1 VGGTVSK
8 NYDTLV
14 RKEREM
20 RMESLRRVWF
30 RFSRNKLAIAGF
42 VMLVAIILLA
52 LLAGYV
58 TPYPSHAGLYINF
71 KEKFQP
77 PSLKHIFGT
86 DMYGRDVFTR
96 VIFGFRYALMM
107 VGVVLG
113 IIVPAG
119 TVLGLLAGYYRGTLI
134 DHIISGASEVFVAV
148 PPLVLAL
155 AICSVLEPN
164 VLNALLAITLMWW
177 PWYMRMVHSL
187 TSSLR
192 NEPYVWA
199 AKALG
204 MGTAHILFKELL
216 PNMLGPILTKATL
229 DASWVI
235 IIGAS
240 ISFVGLGAQPPTPDL
255 GTMLSEYCRY
265 LPAYWWMTLG
275 PLLGVIVL
283 VLSFNLVGDGL
294 RDAFAGE

>member
-1 VGGTVSK
+1 MRRMDYES
-8 NYDTLV
+8 LV
-14 RKEREM
+14 R
-20 RMESLRRVWF
+20 MERRVRIENLKRGWF
-30 RFSRNKLAIAGF
+30 RFSRNKLAVAGLF
-42 VMLVAIILLA
+42 MLTAIVVAA
-52 LLAGYV
+52 LLAEYV

-77 PSLKHIFGT
+77 PSLKHLFGT

-113 IIVPAG
+113 IVVPVG
-119 TVLGLLAGYYRGTLI
+119 TVLGLLAGYYKGTII
-134 DHIISGASEVFVAV
+134 DHVISGLSEIFVAV

-155 AICSVLEPN
+155 SICSLLEPN
-164 VLNALLAITLMWW
+164 VINALLAITLMWW
-177 PWYMRMVHSL
+177 PWYTRMVYSM

-199 AKALG
+199 TKALG
-204 MGTAHILFKELL
+204 ARTYHILFKELL

-255 GTMLSEYCRY
+255 GTMLAEYCRY
-265 LPAYWWMTLG
+265 LPSYWWMTLG
-275 PLLGVIVL
+275 PLLGIIVL

-294 RDAFAGE
+294 RDVFAGE

>member
-1 VGGTVSK
+1 MSRDHSAVA
-8 NYDTLV
+8 
-14 RKEREM
+14 REEREV
-20 RMESLRRVWF
+20 RLENLKRAWF
-30 RFSRNKLAIAGF
+30 RFSRNKLAVAGLIIF
-42 VMLVAIILLA
+42 VTIVVMA
-52 LLAGYV
+52 LLAEYV

-71 KEKFQP
+71 KEKYQP
-77 PSLKHIFGT
+77 PNPSHILGT

-96 VIFGFRYALMM
+96 VVFGFRYALMM

-113 IIVPAG
+113 IVVPVG
-119 TVLGLLAGYYRGTLI
+119 TVLGLFAGYYKGTLI
-134 DHIISGASEVFVAV
+134 DHVINGASEVFVAV

-177 PWYMRMVHSL
+177 PWYTRMIYSV

-204 MGTAHILFKELL
+204 MRTTTILFKELL

-275 PLLGVIVL
+275 PLLGIIAL
-283 VLSFNLVGDGL
+283 VLSFNLMGDGF
-294 RDAFAGE
+294 RDVFAGE

>member
-1 VGGTVSK
+1 MTSR
-8 NYDTLV
+8 DLSTIA
-14 RKEREM
+14 RKEREV
-20 RMESLRRVWF
+20 RLENLKRAWF
-30 RFSRNKLAIAGF
+30 RFSRNRLAVAG
-42 VMLVAIILLA
+42 LIILTTVVVMA
-52 LLAGYV
+52 LSAEYV

-71 KEKFQP
+71 EERYQP
-77 PSLKHIFGT
+77 PNPKHVLGT

-96 VIFGFRYALMM
+96 VVFGFRYALMM

-113 IIVPAG
+113 IVVPAG
-119 TVLGLLAGYYRGTLI
+119 TVLGLLAGYYKGTLI
-134 DHIISGASEVFVAV
+134 DHAINGASEVFVAV

-155 AICSVLEPN
+155 AICSILEPN
-164 VLNALLAITLMWW
+164 VFNALLAITLMWW
-177 PWYMRMVHSL
+177 PWYARMVYSM

-204 MGTAHILFKELL
+204 MRTVDILFRELL

-229 DASWVI
+229 DASWVV

-275 PLLGVIVL
+275 PLLGIIVL
-283 VLSFNLVGDGL
+283 VLSFNLIGDGL
-294 RDAFAGE
+294 RDVFAGE

>member
-1 VGGTVSK
+1 MSSDYSAVA
-8 NYDTLV
+8 
-14 RKEREM
+14 RKEREV
-20 RMESLRRVWF
+20 RLENLKRAWF
-30 RFSRNKLAIAGF
+30 RFSRNKLAVAGLVIF
-42 VMLVAIILLA
+42 VTIVTMASLA
-52 LLAGYV
+52 EYI

-71 KEKFQP
+71 KEKYQP
-77 PSLKHIFGT
+77 PNPNHILGT

-96 VIFGFRYALMM
+96 VVFGFRYALMM

-113 IIVPAG
+113 IVVPVG
-119 TVLGLLAGYYRGTLI
+119 TVLGLLAGYYKGTLI
-134 DHIISGASEVFVAV
+134 DHVINGASEVFVAV

-177 PWYMRMVHSL
+177 PWYTRMIYSV

-204 MGTAHILFKELL
+204 MRTTTILFKELL

-275 PLLGVIVL
+275 PLLGIVAL
-283 VLSFNLVGDGL
+283 VLSFNLMGDGF
-294 RDAFAGE
+294 RDVFAGE

>member
-1 VGGTVSK
+1 MRK
-8 NYDTLV
+8 IDYETLA
-14 RKEREM
+14 
-20 RMESLRRVWF
+20 RMERRVKVENLKRAWF
-30 RFSRNKLAIAGF
+30 RFSRNKPAVAGLFILIAIVFAASLAE
-42 VMLVAIILLA
+42 
-52 LLAGYV
+52 YV

-77 PSLKHIFGT
+77 PSLKHLFGT

-113 IIVPAG
+113 IVVPAG
-119 TVLGLLAGYYRGTLI
+119 TILGLLAGYYRGTI
-134 DHIISGASEVFVAV
+134 VDHVISGLSEVFVAV

-155 AICSVLEPN
+155 AICSLLEPN
-164 VLNALLAITLMWW
+164 VINALLAITLMWW
-177 PWYMRMVHSL
+177 PWYTRMVYSM

-199 AKALG
+199 AKAVG
-204 MGTAHILFKELL
+204 MRTHQILFKELL

-255 GTMLSEYCRY
+255 GTMLAEYCRY
-265 LPAYWWMTLG
+265 LPSFWWMTLG
-275 PLLGVIVL
+275 PLLGIVIL

-294 RDAFAGE
+294 RDVFAGE

>member
-1 VGGTVSK
+1 LRRMDYES
-8 NYDTLV
+8 LV
-14 RKEREM
+14 R
-20 RMESLRRVWF
+20 MERRVRIENLKRGWF
-30 RFSRNKLAIAGF
+30 RFSRNKLAVAGLF
-42 VMLVAIILLA
+42 MLTAIVVAA
-52 LLAGYV
+52 LLAEYV

-77 PSLKHIFGT
+77 PSLKHLFGT

-113 IIVPAG
+113 IVVPVG
-119 TVLGLLAGYYRGTLI
+119 TVLGLLAGYYKGTII
-134 DHIISGASEVFVAV
+134 DHVISGLSEIFVAV

-155 AICSVLEPN
+155 SICSLLEPN
-164 VLNALLAITLMWW
+164 VINALLAITLMWW
-177 PWYMRMVHSL
+177 PWYTRMVYSM

-199 AKALG
+199 TKALG
-204 MGTAHILFKELL
+204 ARTYHILFKELL

-255 GTMLSEYCRY
+255 GTMLAEYCRY
-265 LPAYWWMTLG
+265 LPSYWWMTLG
-275 PLLGVIVL
+275 PLLGIIVL

-294 RDAFAGE
+294 RDVFAGE

>member
-1 VGGTVSK
+1 MSRDHSAVA
-8 NYDTLV
+8 
-14 RKEREM
+14 REEREV
-20 RMESLRRVWF
+20 RLENLKRAWF
-30 RFSRNKLAIAGF
+30 RFSRNKLAVAGLIIF
-42 VMLVAIILLA
+42 VAIVVMA
-52 LLAGYV
+52 LLAEYV

-71 KEKFQP
+71 KEKYQP
-77 PSLKHIFGT
+77 PNPSHILGT

-96 VIFGFRYALMM
+96 VVFGFRYALMM

-113 IIVPAG
+113 IVVPVG
-119 TVLGLLAGYYRGTLI
+119 TVLGLFAGYYKGTLI
-134 DHIISGASEVFVAV
+134 DHVINGASEVFVAV

-177 PWYMRMVHSL
+177 PWYTRMIYSV

-204 MGTAHILFKELL
+204 MRTTTILFKELL

-275 PLLGVIVL
+275 PLLGIIAL
-283 VLSFNLVGDGL
+283 VLSFNLMGDGF
-294 RDAFAGE
+294 RDVFAGE

>member
-1 VGGTVSK
+1 MRSEDYGA
-8 NYDTLV
+8 LAH
-14 RKEREM
+14 KEREVKI
-20 RMESLRRVWF
+20 EGIRRAWF
-30 RFSRNKLAIAGF
+30 RFSRNKLAVAGL
-42 VMLVAIILLA
+42 VMLTVVLVMA
-52 LLAGYV
+52 LLAEYV

-71 KEKFQP
+71 KEKYQP
-77 PSLKHIFGT
+77 PNPNHILGT

-96 VIFGFRYALMM
+96 VVFGFRYALMM

-113 IIVPAG
+113 IVVPSG
-119 TVLGLLAGYYRGTLI
+119 TILGLIAGYYKGTLI
-134 DHIISGASEVFVAV
+134 DHIIMGASEVFVAV

-164 VLNALLAITLMWW
+164 VFNALLAITLMWW
-177 PWYMRMVHSL
+177 PWYTRMVYSI

-192 NEPYVWA
+192 NEPYIWA
-199 AKALG
+199 AKAVG
-204 MGTAHILFKELL
+204 IRTVHILFRELL

-265 LPAYWWMTLG
+265 LPGYWWMTLG
-275 PLLGVIVL
+275 PLLGIVVL
-283 VLSFNLVGDGL
+283 VLSFNLIGDGF
-294 RDAFAGE
+294 RDVFAGG

>member
-1 VGGTVSK
+1 MSRDHSAVA
-8 NYDTLV
+8 
-14 RKEREM
+14 RKEREV
-20 RMESLRRVWF
+20 RLENLRRAWF
-30 RFSRNKLAIAGF
+30 RFSRNKLAVAGLIIF
-42 VMLVAIILLA
+42 VTIVVMASLA
-52 LLAGYV
+52 EYV

-71 KEKFQP
+71 KEKYQP
-77 PSLKHIFGT
+77 PSPSHILGT

-96 VIFGFRYALMM
+96 VVFGFRYALMM

-113 IIVPAG
+113 IVVPVG
-119 TVLGLLAGYYRGTLI
+119 TILGLFAGYYKGTLI
-134 DHIISGASEVFVAV
+134 DHVINGASEVFVAV

-177 PWYMRMVHSL
+177 PWYTRMIYSV

-204 MGTAHILFKELL
+204 MRTTTILFKELL

-275 PLLGVIVL
+275 PLLGIIAL
-283 VLSFNLVGDGL
+283 VLSFNLMGDGF
-294 RDAFAGE
+294 RDVFAGE

>member
-1 VGGTVSK
+1 MKSRDYGV
-8 NYDTLV
+8 LV
-14 RKEREM
+14 RKEREIKIEGIK
-20 RMESLRRVWF
+20 RAWF
-30 RFSRNKLAIAGF
+30 RFSRNKLAVAGLTMLTTVL
-42 VMLVAIILLA
+42 VMA
-52 LLAGYV
+52 LLAEYV

-71 KEKFQP
+71 KEKYRP
-77 PSLKHIFGT
+77 PSPNNILGT

-96 VIFGFRYALMM
+96 VVFGFRYALMT

-113 IIVPAG
+113 IVVPSG
-119 TVLGLLAGYYRGTLI
+119 TILGLIAGYYKGTLI
-134 DHIISGASEVFVAV
+134 DHVIMGASEVFVAI

-164 VLNALLAITLMWW
+164 VFNALIAITLMWW
-177 PWYMRMVHSL
+177 PWYTRMVYSI

-192 NEPYVWA
+192 NEPYIWA

-204 MGTAHILFKELL
+204 MRTIHILFKELL

-265 LPAYWWMTLG
+265 LPNYWWMTLG
-275 PLLGVIVL
+275 PLLGIVIL
-283 VLSFNLVGDGL
+283 VLSFNLIGDGL
-294 RDAFAGE
+294 RDVFAGE

>member
-1 VGGTVSK
+1 MVTYWFIVDFCILLIIAS
-8 NYDTLV
+8 
-14 RKEREM
+14 
-20 RMESLRRVWF
+20 SLT
-30 RFSRNKLAIAGF
+30 
-42 VMLVAIILLA
+42 LLA
-52 LLAGYV
+52 LYV
-58 TPYPSHAGLYINF
+58 A
-71 KEKFQP
+71 E
-77 PSLKHIFGT
+77 
-86 DMYGRDVFTR
+86 
-96 VIFGFRYALMM
+96 
-107 VGVVLG
+107 
-113 IIVPAG
+113 
-119 TVLGLLAGYYRGTLI
+119 
-134 DHIISGASEVFVAV
+134 
-148 PPLVLAL
+148 
-155 AICSVLEPN
+155 VLEPN

-177 PWYMRMVHSL
+177 PWYTRMIYSV

-204 MGTAHILFKELL
+204 MRTTTILFKELL

-275 PLLGVIVL
+275 PLLGIIAL
-283 VLSFNLVGDGL
+283 VLSFNLMGDGF
-294 RDAFAGE
+294 RDVFAGE

>member
-1 VGGTVSK
+1 MISGD
-8 NYDTLV
+8 YIDLA
-14 RKEREM
+14 RKEREVKLENIK
-20 RMESLRRVWF
+20 RAWF
-30 RFSRNKLAIAGF
+30 RFSRNKLAVIGLAMLIVIL
-42 VMLVAIILLA
+42 VMA
-52 LLAGYV
+52 LLAEYV

-71 KEKFQP
+71 KEKYQP
-77 PSLKHIFGT
+77 PSLSHIFGT

-96 VIFGFRYALMM
+96 VVFGFRYALMM

-113 IIVPAG
+113 IVVPSG
-119 TVLGLLAGYYRGTLI
+119 TILGLIAGYYKGTLI
-134 DHIISGASEVFVAV
+134 DHIIMGASEIFVAV

-164 VLNALLAITLMWW
+164 VFNALLAITLMWW
-177 PWYMRMVHSL
+177 PWYTRMVYSL

-192 NEPYVWA
+192 NEPYIWA

-204 MGTAHILFKELL
+204 MRTLHILFRELL

-265 LPAYWWMTLG
+265 LPGYWWMTLG
-275 PLLGVIVL
+275 PLLGIVIL
-283 VLSFNLVGDGL
+283 VLSFNLIGDGF
-294 RDAFAGE
+294 RDVFAGG

>member
-1 VGGTVSK
+1 LR
-8 NYDTLV
+8 NRDYETLA
-14 RKEREM
+14 
-20 RMESLRRVWF
+20 RMERRVRVENLKRAWF
-30 RFSRNKLAIAGF
+30 RFSRNKPAVAGF
-42 VMLVAIILLA
+42 FILIAIVFTASLA
-52 LLAGYV
+52 EYV

-77 PSLKHIFGT
+77 PSLKHLFGT

-113 IIVPAG
+113 IVVPAG
-119 TVLGLLAGYYRGTLI
+119 TILGLLAGYYRGTI
-134 DHIISGASEVFVAV
+134 VDHVISGLSEVFVAV

-155 AICSVLEPN
+155 AICSLLEPN
-164 VLNALLAITLMWW
+164 VINALLAITLMWW
-177 PWYMRMVHSL
+177 PWYTRMVYSM

-199 AKALG
+199 AKAVG
-204 MGTAHILFKELL
+204 MRTYQILFKELL

-255 GTMLSEYCRY
+255 GTMLAEYCRY
-265 LPAYWWMTLG
+265 LPSFWWMTLG
-275 PLLGVIVL
+275 PLLGIVIL

-294 RDAFAGE
+294 RDVFAGE

>member
-1 VGGTVSK
+1 MSGD
-8 NYDTLV
+8 YIDLA
-14 RKEREM
+14 RKEREVKLEDIK
-20 RMESLRRVWF
+20 RAWF
-30 RFSRNKLAIAGF
+30 RFSRNKLAVVGLA
-42 VMLVAIILLA
+42 MLIVVLTMA
-52 LLAGYV
+52 LLAEYV

-71 KEKFQP
+71 KEKYQP
-77 PSLKHIFGT
+77 PSLTHILGT

-96 VIFGFRYALMM
+96 VVFGFRYALMM

-113 IIVPAG
+113 IVVPSG
-119 TVLGLLAGYYRGTLI
+119 TVLGLIAGYYKGMLI
-134 DHIISGASEVFVAV
+134 DHIIMGASEIFVAV

-164 VLNALLAITLMWW
+164 VFNALLAITLMWW
-177 PWYMRMVHSL
+177 PWYTRMVYSL

-204 MGTAHILFKELL
+204 MRTLHILFRELL

-265 LPAYWWMTLG
+265 LPGYWWMTLG
-275 PLLGVIVL
+275 PLLGIVVL
-283 VLSFNLVGDGL
+283 VLSFNLIGDGF
-294 RDAFAGE
+294 RDVFAGG